1 MFHFSWKLITKSVF
15 FSRRASSHC
24 QTSLTQKNKSKKVKI
39 RTQICQKSGFKK
51 MCVSYVFNICVLVCN
66 MCIHK
71 LCACVVYLKTRVKNL
86 TCVCVVYVLCMC
98 ARFIS
103 GFHQLF
109 SDPFF
114 AQLHNKPQIR
124 LIVASQVAAWKLE
137 RSDSLT
143 TEIL

>member
-1 MFHFSWKLITKSVF
+1 MSFCVSFLMGADHKVCFFFKTGFKSLSNV
-15 FSRRASSHC
+15 
-24 QTSLTQKNKSKKVKI
+24 TDTKNKSKKVKK

-103 GFHQLF
+103 G
-109 SDPFF
+109 
-114 AQLHNKPQIR
+114 
-124 LIVASQVAAWKLE
+124 
-137 RSDSLT
+137 
-143 TEIL
+143 

>member
-1 MFHFSWKLITKSVF
+1 MSFCVSFLMEVDHKVCFHF
-15 FSRRASSHC
+15 RRASSHC
-24 QTSLTQKNKSKKVKI
+24 KTSLTKKKQVEKVKK
-39 RTQICQKSGFKK
+39 RTQICKKSGFKK

-103 GFHQLF
+103 GV
-109 SDPFF
+109 S
-114 AQLHNKPQIR
+114 
-124 LIVASQVAAWKLE
+124 
-137 RSDSLT
+137 
-143 TEIL
+143 